1 MDVEKTMQFLLEQQ
15 AASAARMGE
24 IDERLNRVSERLDG
38 VSERLDTVSQQLVQL
53 AGVVKELAVNQVALG
68 KAQVR
73 QDQAQAQLQRTVDTV
88 LAKMDRWLDSRGQ
101 SNGRPGP
108 S

>member
-1 MDVEKTMQFLLEQQ
+1 M
-15 AASAARMGE
+15 RE
-24 IDERLNRVSERLDG
+24 IDERLNRVSERLD
-38 VSERLDTVSQQLVQL
+38 RVSQQLEQL
-53 AGVVKELAVNQVALG
+53 GGVVKELAVNQVALG

-73 QDQAQAQLQRTVDTV
+73 QDQAHAQLQKTVDTV

-101 SNGRPGP
+101 SNGQPGT